1 LDVADELPMGFLRC
15 LRKRV
20 KNENK
25 DAVIIGEVWEDASRK
40 VSYGELRNYTYGD
53 TLDSVMNYPARQAVL
68 DFIMNRISPGEALE
82 KLWSLAE
89 NYPRWFLLNAMN
101 LLGSHDRIR
110 IRTFM
115 SGAPD
120 TDGMTK
126 TEQAE
131 FTPDEKQAALSVDR
145 VKCAVAFIFT
155 LPGVPCIYYGDEA
168 GLSGMADPFNRAPY
182 PWGRENM
189 ELMEYFKTVS
199 NFRNGNKVLSE
210 GAFEYFSP
218 HEDVLCC
225 LREKDGHFV
234 ITSVNRNSTES
245 INVHLPASGP
255 LRALTGPEPVSE
267 QPGTGF
273 SLNLPPLGSSIIHSI
288 WLAE

>member
-1 LDVADELPMGFLRC
+1 
-15 LRKRV
+15 
-20 KNENK
+20 
-25 DAVIIGEVWEDASRK
+25 
-40 VSYGELRNYTYGD
+40 
-53 TLDSVMNYPARQAVL
+53 
-68 DFIMNRISPGEALE
+68 
-82 KLWSLAE
+82 
-89 NYPRWFLLNAMN
+89 
-101 LLGSHDRIR
+101 
-110 IRTFM
+110 
-115 SGAPD
+115 
-120 TDGMTK
+120 
-126 TEQAE
+126 
-131 FTPDEKQAALSVDR
+131 
-145 VKCAVAFIFT
+145 
-155 LPGVPCIYYGDEA
+155 
-168 GLSGMADPFNRAPY
+168 MADPFNRAPY